1 MSPGS
6 GPGSPRGV
14 DPLILYVLVAF
25 LGLALFGA
33 VSGVY
38 KGHQRR
44 CPGCDA
50 DVDFHARACRAC
62 GYRFGRI

>member
-1 MSPGS
+1 MLRPG
-6 GPGSPRGV
+6 GGRVTGM
-14 DPLILYVLVAF
+14 DPLILYAVLAI

-33 VSGVY
+33 ISRVS

-50 DVDFHARACRAC
+50 DVDFYARACRYC
-62 GYRFGRI
+62 GYRFGRV